1 MNGYAFEFDARGRIV
16 QSKIYDRIGFRGD
29 ASNTLRT
36 YVPQLQSFSDTT
48 GFREFYKQNASTYT
62 EQIAFYRDTANI
74 AEMKK
79 WLDKNFPTSSGYDVY
94 KIVFLRS
101 SLTTSRRRGSRA
113 TGFASCNRTSTFLI
127 HRT

>member
-1 MNGYAFEFDARGRIV
+1 M
-16 QSKIYDRIGFRGD
+16 
-29 ASNTLRT
+29 
-36 YVPQLQSFSDTT
+36 PQLQSFSDTT

-94 KIVFLRS
+94 KIVFSPLVAYNQS
-101 SLTTSRRRGSRA
+101 TTWFESN
-113 TGFASCNRTSTFLI
+113 GFASCNRTSTFLI